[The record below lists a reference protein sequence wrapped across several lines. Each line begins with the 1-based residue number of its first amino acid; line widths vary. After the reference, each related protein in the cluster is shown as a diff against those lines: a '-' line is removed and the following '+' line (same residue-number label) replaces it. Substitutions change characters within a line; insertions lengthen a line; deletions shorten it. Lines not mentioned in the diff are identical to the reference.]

1 MLNDLMRGHLYGS
14 MEQEEMERRRRAALD
29 SAREG
34 AFDSASKFE
43 MMATRMDAV
52 AAIQEWADE
61 LDLDDG
67 ESASDRLLALMV
79 GIADSNQ
86 DGELDEDEQEVVF
99 SAMEAAWDYLSGLG
113 VDDQD
118 LDLLLNEWDAD
129 AAERVRELVSSAL
142 SESDDDMDGFVF
154 GPEAQEAI
162 FDATYRKKIA
172 VRGGKKVR
180 INKRVS
186 GNVRLSGKQK
196 LAIRKAQMKARS
208 AGAKV
213 RRMKSMRVR
222 QKLGL

>member
-14 MEQEEMERRRRAALD
+14 HEAEERERRHRALLD

-34 AFDSASKFE
+34 AFDSAAKFE
-43 MMATRMDAV
+43 AMAARMDAV
-52 AAIQEWADE
+52 AAVQEWAEDA
-61 LDLDDG
+61 DLDDG
-67 ESASDRLLALMV
+67 EAASDRLLALMV

-86 DGELDEDEQEVVF
+86 DGELDDDEQEVV
-99 SAMEAAWDYLSGLG
+99 ALALEAAWDYLSGLG
-113 VDDQD
+113 VDDED

-129 AAERVRELVSSAL
+129 AAERVRDLLVAAG
-142 SESDDDMDGFVF
+142 ESNDDDLDGFVF
-154 GPEAQEAI
+154 GPDAQEAV

-186 GNVRLSGKQK
+186 GSVRLSGKQK

-208 AGAKV
+208 AGSKM

-222 QKLGL
+222 KKLGL